1 MTAHLS
7 RDSSARAARRPRHR
21 SIFGQLTAASILIAM
36 IAVAVLFAVTTIT
49 IQRQTRASL
58 SATVATDLAGLIDIY
73 ATAGRDE
80 LRRRVNDRQDVV
92 SLEGRRS
99 HYLLADGA
107 GRPLSGDIRH
117 WPSLNAAMSEEGF
130 ITLADGTDVYA
141 QGAKLAPDLQLLVA
155 REYDRDRASL
165 LVLSAVFLAVGAGIV
180 GAVALVAWITSRH
193 LARRMDAVN
202 AALGAAADGRSASFP
217 ARLRGGD
224 EIDEMA
230 GHGARLLARQ
240 AQLLKAYKQVSEHV
254 AHEVRTPLMHL
265 DNRLG
270 EAMLARPEA
279 PGGPLG
285 QSREDIRGITTMLD
299 SLLDIASAESR
310 RGELAGLSEIDLSAV
325 ANSLADLYE
334 DSAEDAGL
342 TLETAIAPGVTMLGE
357 RMQITRLLSNL
368 LDNAIKYVP
377 EGGRVRLTL
386 AQGPRIVIEDDG
398 PGIPRD
404 QRERIFERFVRATV
418 PGEQPGHGLGL
429 ALSRAI
435 AERHGLM
442 LRLGDAPR
450 GAQFILEPAP

>member
-1 MTAHLS
+1 MA
-7 RDSSARAARRPRHR
+7 RSARKSPPRARNR
-21 SIFGQLTAASILIAM
+21 SIFGQLTAASIVIAI

-73 ATAGRDE
+73 ATAGRAE
-80 LRRRVNDRQDVV
+80 LLRRVNDRQEVV

-99 HYLLADGA
+99 HYLVADGA
-107 GRPLSGDIRH
+107 GRPLSGDIRR
-117 WPSLNAAMSEEGF
+117 WPPLNAALSEEGF
-130 ITLADGTDVYA
+130 VTLADGTDVYA
-141 QGAKLAPDLQLLVA
+141 QGARLAPDLQLLVA
-155 REYDRDRASL
+155 RQYDRDQASL
-165 LVLSAVFLAVGAGIV
+165 LVISAVFLGVGAAIV
-180 GAVALVAWITSRH
+180 AAVAMVALITSRH

-202 AALGAAADGRSASFP
+202 VALGAAADGRAASFP

-240 AQLLKAYKQVSEHV
+240 AQLVKAYKQVSEHV
-254 AHEVRTPLMHL
+254 AHEIRTPLMHL

-270 EAMLARPEA
+270 AAMRDRPEP
-279 PGGPLG
+279 PGGPIG
-285 QSREDIRGITTMLD
+285 QSREDIRGITTLLD

-310 RGELAGLSEIDLSAV
+310 RGDLAGLAEIDLSAIV
-325 ANSLADLYE
+325 TSLADLYE
-334 DSAEDAGL
+334 HSAEDANL
-342 TLETAIAPGVTMLGE
+342 LLETDIAPNVTMLGE

-377 EGGRVRLTL
+377 EGGRIGLTL
-386 AQGPRIVIEDDG
+386 EPGPRIVIEDNG
-398 PGIPRD
+398 PGIPHN
-404 QRERIFERFVRATV
+404 QRERIFERFARATG
-418 PGEQPGHGLGL
+418 PGEQHGHGLGL

>member
-1 MTAHLS
+1 MTAHSS
-7 RDSSARAARRPRHR
+7 RKSPPRPRRR
-21 SIFGQLTAASILIAM
+21 SIFGQLTAASILIAV
-36 IAVAVLFAVTTIT
+36 IAVAVLFGVTTIT

-58 SATVATDLAGLIDIY
+58 SATVSTDLAGLIDIY

-80 LRRRVNDRQDVV
+80 LLRRVDDRQDVV

-99 HYLLADGA
+99 HYLVANGS
-107 GRPLSGDIRH
+107 GRPLSGDVRR
-117 WPSLNAAMSEEGF
+117 WPALNAAMSEEGF
-130 ITLADGTDVYA
+130 ITLPDGTDVYA

-155 REYDRDRASL
+155 REYDRDRSSL
-165 LVLSAVFLAVGAGIV
+165 IVLSAVFLAVGAGIV

-217 ARLRGGD
+217 ARFRGGD

-240 AQLLKAYKQVSEHV
+240 AHLLKAYKQVSEHV

-270 EAMLARPEA
+270 AAMHDRPEA
-279 PGGPLG
+279 PGGPIG

-310 RGELAGLSEIDLSAV
+310 RGELAGLAQIDLSAI
-325 ANSLADLYE
+325 AASLADLYE

-342 TLETAIAPGVTMLGE
+342 TFETAIAPGVSMLGE

-377 EGGRVRLTL
+377 AGGHVRLTL
-386 AQGPRIVIEDDG
+386 AQGPHIVVEDDG

-404 QRERIFERFVRATV
+404 QRERIFERFVRAAA
-418 PGEQPGHGLGL
+418 PGNSPGHGLGL

-435 AERHGLM
+435 AERHGLV

>member
-1 MTAHLS
+1 MTT
-7 RDSSARAARRPRHR
+7 RPALTRGR
-21 SIFGQLTAASILIAM
+21 SIFGQLTTASILIAVL
-36 IAVAVLFAVTTIT
+36 AVAVLFAVTMIT

-58 SATVATDLAGLIDIY
+58 SATVSTDLAGLIDIY
-73 ATAGRDE
+73 ATGGRDE
-80 LRRRVNDRQDVV
+80 LLRRVNDRQDVV

-99 HYLLADGA
+99 HYLVADGA
-107 GRPLSGDIRH
+107 GRRLSGDVAH
-117 WPSLNAAMSEEGF
+117 WPTLNAALSEEGF
-130 ITLADGTDVYA
+130 VTLAGGTEAFA

-155 REYDRDRASL
+155 REYDRDRMSL
-165 LVLSAVFLAVGAGIV
+165 LVLSGVFLAVGAAIV
-180 GAVALVAWITSRH
+180 GAVAMVAWFTSRH

-202 AALGAAADGRSASFP
+202 AALGSAADGRAASFP
-217 ARLRGGD
+217 ARSRGGD

-240 AQLLKAYKQVSEHV
+240 AQLLRAYKQVSEHV

-270 EAMLARPEA
+270 SAMQLRGEA

-310 RGELAGLSEIDLSAV
+310 RGDLAGLAELDLSALI
-325 ANSLADLYE
+325 ASLADLYE
-334 DSAEDAGL
+334 DSADEAGL
-342 TLETAIAPGVTMLGE
+342 TFQTAIAPGVTMLGE

-377 EGGRVRLTL
+377 EGGSIRLEL
-386 AQGPRIVIEDDG
+386 AQGPRIVVQDDG

-404 QRERIFERFVRATV
+404 QRDRIFERFVRATA
-418 PGEQPGHGLGL
+418 PGDRPGHGLGL

-435 AERHGLM
+435 AERHGLV
-442 LRLGDAPR
+442 LRLGDTPR

>member
-1 MTAHLS
+1 MS
-7 RDSSARAARRPRHR
+7 RKRQTRGGR
-21 SIFGQLTAASILIAM
+21 SIFGQLTLASIGIAVA
-36 IAVAVLFAVTTIT
+36 AVAVLFAVTTIT

-58 SATVATDLAGLIDIY
+58 SATVSTDLAGLIDIY
-73 ATAGRDE
+73 ATGGREE
-80 LRRRVNDRQDVV
+80 LLRRVNDRQDVV

-99 HYLLADGA
+99 HYLVADGA
-107 GRPLSGDIRH
+107 GRRLSGDVAH
-117 WPSLNAAMSEEGF
+117 WPALSAALSEEGF
-130 ITLADGTDVYA
+130 VTLAGGTEAFA

-155 REYDRDRASL
+155 REYDRDRTSL
-165 LVLSAVFLAVGAGIV
+165 LVLSGVFLAVGAGIV
-180 GAVALVAWITSRH
+180 GAVALAAWFTSRH

-202 AALGAAADGRSASFP
+202 AALGAAADGRAASFP
-217 ARLRGGD
+217 ARQRGGD

-270 EAMLARPEA
+270 TAMQLRPEA

-310 RGELAGLSEIDLSAV
+310 RGDLAGLAELDLSSIV
-325 ANSLADLYE
+325 TSLADLYE

-342 TLETAIAPGVTMLGE
+342 TLDTRVTPGITMLGE

-377 EGGRVRLTL
+377 EGGRVRLEL
-386 AQGPRIVIEDDG
+386 SQGPRIVVEDDG

-404 QRERIFERFVRATV
+404 QRDRVFERFVRAGA
-418 PGEQPGHGLGL
+418 PGDRPGHGLGL

-435 AERHGLM
+435 AQRHGLI
-442 LRLGDAPR
+442 LRLGDIPR
-450 GAQFILEPAP
+450 GTQFILEPAP

>member
-1 MTAHLS
+1 MITRSS
-7 RDSSARAARRPRHR
+7 RKGPSRRRHR
-21 SIFGQLTAASILIAM
+21 SIFGQLTAASILIAV
-36 IAVAVLFAVTTIT
+36 IAVAVLFTITTIT

-58 SATVATDLAGLIDIY
+58 SATVGTDLAGLIDIY
-73 ATAGRDE
+73 ATAGRTE
-80 LRRRVNDRQDVV
+80 LLRRVDDRQDVV

-99 HYLLADGA
+99 HYLVADGS
-107 GRPLSGDIRH
+107 GRPLSGDVGR
-117 WPSLNAAMSEEGF
+117 WPQLNAAMSEEGF
-130 ITLADGTDVYA
+130 VTLVDGTEVYA

-155 REYDRDRASL
+155 REYDRDQASL
-165 LVLSAVFLAVGAGIV
+165 LIISAVFLGVGAAIV
-180 GAVALVAWITSRH
+180 AAVALVALITSRH

-202 AALGAAADGRSASFP
+202 MALGAAADGRSANFQP
-217 ARLRGGD
+217 RLRGGD

-270 EAMLARPEA
+270 AAMLEHPEN
-279 PGGPLG
+279 PGGPIG
-285 QSREDIRGITTMLD
+285 QSREDIRGITSLLD

-310 RGELAGLSEIDLSAV
+310 RGELAGLAEIDLSAIIT
-325 ANSLADLYE
+325 SLADLYE
-334 DSAEDAGL
+334 DSAEDADL
-342 TLETAIAPGVTMLGE
+342 TLETDIADGVKMLGE

-377 EGGRVRLTL
+377 AGGRIGLSVTE
-386 AQGPRIVIEDDG
+386 GPRIVVEDNG
-398 PGIPRD
+398 PGIPQN

-435 AERHGLM
+435 AERHGLV
-442 LRLGDAPR
+442 LRLGDTPR

>member
-1 MTAHLS
+1 MTA
-7 RDSSARAARRPRHR
+7 RTPRTRGR
-21 SIFGQLTAASILIAM
+21 SIFGQLTTASILIAV
-36 IAVAVLFAVTTIT
+36 IAVAVLFAVTMFT

-58 SATVATDLAGLIDIY
+58 SATVSTDLAGLIDIY
-73 ATAGRDE
+73 ATGGRDE
-80 LRRRVNDRQDVV
+80 LLRRVNDRQDVV

-99 HYLLADGA
+99 HYLVADGA
-107 GRPLSGDIRH
+107 GRRLSGDVAH
-117 WPSLNAAMSEEGF
+117 WPTLNAALSEEGF
-130 ITLADGTDVYA
+130 VTLAGGTETFA

-155 REYDRDRASL
+155 REYDRDRMSL
-165 LVLSAVFLAVGAGIV
+165 LVLSGVFLAVGAAIV
-180 GAVALVAWITSRH
+180 GAVAMVAWFTSRH
-193 LARRMDAVN
+193 LAQRMDAVN
-202 AALGAAADGRSASFP
+202 AALGSAADGRAASFP
-217 ARLRGGD
+217 ARSRGGD

-270 EAMLARPEA
+270 SAMQLRGEA

-310 RGELAGLSEIDLSAV
+310 RGDLAGLADLDLSALIE
-325 ANSLADLYE
+325 SLSELYE
-334 DSAEDAGL
+334 DSADEAGL
-342 TLETAIAPGVTMLGE
+342 SFQTVIAPGVTMLGE

-377 EGGRVRLTL
+377 EGGTIRLEL
-386 AQGPRIVIEDDG
+386 AQGPRIVVQDDG

-404 QRERIFERFVRATV
+404 QRDRIFERFVRATA
-418 PGEQPGHGLGL
+418 PGDRPGHGLGL

-435 AERHGLM
+435 AERHGLI
-442 LRLGDAPR
+442 LRLGDTPR

>member
-1 MTAHLS
+1 MKP
-7 RDSSARAARRPRHR
+7 ARVRAR
-21 SIFGQLTAASILIAM
+21 SIFGQLTTASILIAV
-36 IAVAVLFAVTTIT
+36 IAVGVLFAVTTIT
-49 IQRQTRASL
+49 VQRQARASL
-58 SATVATDLAGLIDIY
+58 SATVSTDLAGLIDIY
-73 ATAGRDE
+73 ATAGRE
-80 LRRRVNDRQDVV
+80 ELLRRVADRQAVV

-99 HYLLADGA
+99 HYMVADGA
-107 GRPLSGDIRH
+107 GRLLAGDVRR
-117 WPSLNAAMSEEGF
+117 WPQINSARSEEGF
-130 ITLADGTDVYA
+130 VTLADGTEVYA
-141 QGAKLAPDLQLLVA
+141 QGARLAPDLQLLAA
-155 REYDRDRASL
+155 REYDRDRSAL
-165 LVLSAVFLAVGAGIV
+165 AVLSAAFLAVGAAIV
-180 GAVALVAWITSRH
+180 GAVAFVAWITARH

-202 AALGAAADGRSASFP
+202 AALGAAADGRAASFP
-217 ARLRGGD
+217 ARQRGGD
-224 EIDEMA
+224 EIDEVA

-270 EAMLARPEA
+270 AAMQARPENA
-279 PGGPLG
+279 GGPIG
-285 QSREDIRGITTMLD
+285 QSREDIRAILSMLD

-310 RGELAGLSEIDLSAV
+310 RGDLAGLAEIDMSAL
-325 ANSLADLYE
+325 AESLADLYE
-334 DSAEDAGL
+334 GSAEDAGL

-377 EGGRVRLTL
+377 EGGRVRLIL
-386 AQGPRIVIEDDG
+386 RPGPSVTVEDDG

-404 QRERIFERFVRATV
+404 QRDRVFERFSRATA
-418 PGEQPGHGLGL
+418 PGDKPGHGLGL

-435 AERHGLM
+435 AERHGLV

>member
-1 MTAHLS
+1 MN
-7 RDSSARAARRPRHR
+7 RRHPTRGGR
-21 SIFGQLTAASILIAM
+21 SIFGQLTLASIGIAVA
-36 IAVAVLFAVTTIT
+36 AVAVLFAVTTIT

-58 SATVATDLAGLIDIY
+58 SATVSTDLAGLIDIY

-80 LRRRVNDRQDVV
+80 LLRRVGDRQDVV

-99 HYLLADGA
+99 HYLVADGA
-107 GRPLSGDIRH
+107 GRRLSGDVPH
-117 WPSLNAAMSEEGF
+117 WPALSAALSEEGF
-130 ITLADGTDVYA
+130 VTLAGGTEAFA

-155 REYDRDRASL
+155 REYDRDRTSL
-165 LVLSAVFLAVGAGIV
+165 LVLSGVFLAVGAGIV
-180 GAVALVAWITSRH
+180 GAVALAAWYTSRH

-202 AALGAAADGRSASFP
+202 AALGAAADGRAASFP
-217 ARLRGGD
+217 ARQRGGD

-270 EAMLARPEA
+270 AAMQERPEM

-310 RGELAGLSEIDLSAV
+310 RGDLAGLAELDLSALV
-325 ANSLADLYE
+325 TSLADLYE

-342 TLETAIAPGVTMLGE
+342 TLVTRVAPGITMLGE
-357 RMQITRLLSNL
+357 RMQMTRLLSNL

-377 EGGRVRLTL
+377 EGGRVRLEL
-386 AQGPRIVIEDDG
+386 SQGPRIVVEDDG
-398 PGIPRD
+398 PGIPHD
-404 QRERIFERFVRATV
+404 QRNRVFERFVRAGA
-418 PGEQPGHGLGL
+418 PGDRPGHGLGL

-435 AERHGLM
+435 AQRHGLI
-442 LRLGDAPR
+442 LRLGDIPR
-450 GAQFILEPAP
+450 GTQFILEPAP

>member
-1 MTAHLS
+1 MTP
-7 RDSSARAARRPRHR
+7 ARIRGR
-21 SIFGQLTAASILIAM
+21 SIFGQLTTASILIAV

-49 IQRQTRASL
+49 VQRQTRASL
-58 SATVATDLAGLIDIY
+58 SATVSTDLAGLIDIY

-80 LRRRVNDRQDVV
+80 LLRRVADRQDVV
-92 SLEGRRS
+92 SIEGRRS
-99 HYLLADGA
+99 HYMIADGTGRMLA
-107 GRPLSGDIRH
+107 GDVKR
-117 WPSLNAAMSEEGF
+117 WPQINAARSEEGF
-130 ITLADGTDVYA
+130 VTLAGGTEVYA
-141 QGAKLAPDLQLLVA
+141 QGTRLAPDLQLLVA
-155 REYDRDRASL
+155 REYDRDRSAL
-165 LVLSAVFLAVGAGIV
+165 AVLSAAFLAVGAAIV
-180 GAVALVAWITSRH
+180 GAVAIVAWFTSRH

-202 AALGAAADGRSASFP
+202 AALGAAADGRAASFP
-217 ARLRGGD
+217 ARQRGGD
-224 EIDEMA
+224 EIDEVA

-270 EAMLARPEA
+270 TAMQARPEGV
-279 PGGPLG
+279 GGPIG
-285 QSREDIRGITTMLD
+285 QAREEIRAILSMLD

-310 RGELAGLSEIDLSAV
+310 RGDLAGLAEIDMTALAT
-325 ANSLADLYE
+325 SLADLYE
-334 DSAEDAGL
+334 GSAEDAGL

-377 EGGRVRLTL
+377 EGGRVRLIL
-386 AQGPRIVIEDDG
+386 RPGPSVTIEDDG

-404 QRERIFERFVRATV
+404 QRDRVFERFSRATA
-418 PGEQPGHGLGL
+418 PGDKPGHGLGL

-435 AERHGLM
+435 AERHGLV
-442 LRLGDAPR
+442 LRLGEVPR

>member
-1 MTAHLS
+1 M
-7 RDSSARAARRPRHR
+7 SAAPVRTRGR
-21 SIFGQLTAASILIAM
+21 SIFGQLTTASIAIAVA
-36 IAVAVLFAVTTIT
+36 AVAVLFAVTTIT

-58 SATVATDLAGLIDIY
+58 AATVSTDLAGLIDIY
-73 ATAGRDE
+73 ATGGREE
-80 LRRRVNDRQDVV
+80 LLRRVNDRQDVV

-99 HYLLADGA
+99 HYLVADGA
-107 GRPLSGDIRH
+107 GRRLSGDIGH
-117 WPSLNAAMSEEGF
+117 WPTLNAALSEEGF
-130 ITLADGTDVYA
+130 VTLADGTEAFA
-141 QGAKLAPDLQLLVA
+141 QAAKLAPDLQLLAA
-155 REYDRDRASL
+155 REYDRDRMSL
-165 LVLSAVFLAVGAGIV
+165 LVLSGVFLAVGAAIV
-180 GAVALVAWITSRH
+180 GAVALVALFTSRH

-202 AALGAAADGRSASFP
+202 AALGAAADGRIASFP
-217 ARLRGGD
+217 ARSRGGD

-270 EAMLARPEA
+270 EAIQQRGET
-279 PGGPLG
+279 PGGALG
-285 QSREDIRGITTMLD
+285 QSREDIRGIASMLD

-310 RGELAGLSEIDLSAV
+310 RGELAGLAEIDLSALI
-325 ANSLADLYE
+325 ANLADLYE
-334 DSAEDAGL
+334 DSADEAGL
-342 TLETAIAPGVTMLGE
+342 TFLTAIVPGVTMLGE

-377 EGGRVRLTL
+377 EGGCIRLEL
-386 AQGPRIVIEDDG
+386 AQGPRIVVQDDG

-404 QRERIFERFVRATV
+404 QRDRIFERFVRATA
-418 PGEQPGHGLGL
+418 PGDRPGHGLGL

-435 AERHGLM
+435 AERHGLV
-442 LRLGDAPR
+442 LRLGDSPR

>member
-1 MTAHLS
+1 MA
-7 RDSSARAARRPRHR
+7 RSARKSPPRARSR
-21 SIFGQLTAASILIAM
+21 SIFGQLTAASIVIAI

-73 ATAGRDE
+73 ATAGRAE
-80 LRRRVNDRQDVV
+80 LLRRVNDRQEVV

-99 HYLLADGA
+99 HYLVADGS
-107 GRPLSGDIRH
+107 GRPLSGDIRR
-117 WPSLNAAMSEEGF
+117 WPPLNAALSEAGF
-130 ITLADGTDVYA
+130 VTLADGTDVYA
-141 QGAKLAPDLQLLVA
+141 QGARLAPDLQLLVA
-155 REYDRDRASL
+155 RQYDRDQASL
-165 LVLSAVFLAVGAGIV
+165 LVISAVFLGVGAAIV
-180 GAVALVAWITSRH
+180 AAVAMVALITSRH

-202 AALGAAADGRSASFP
+202 VALGAAAEGRAASFS

-240 AQLLKAYKQVSEHV
+240 AQLVKAYKQVSEHV
-254 AHEVRTPLMHL
+254 AHEIRTPLMHL

-270 EAMLARPEA
+270 AAMRDRPEP
-279 PGGPLG
+279 PGGPIG
-285 QSREDIRGITTMLD
+285 QSREDIRGITTLLD

-310 RGELAGLSEIDLSAV
+310 RGDLAGLAEIDLSAIV
-325 ANSLADLYE
+325 TSLADLYE
-334 DSAEDAGL
+334 DSAEDANL
-342 TLETAIAPGVTMLGE
+342 LLETDIAPDVTMQGE

-377 EGGRVRLTL
+377 EGGRISLTL
-386 AQGPRIVIEDDG
+386 EPGPRIVIEDNG
-398 PGIPRD
+398 PGVPRD
-404 QRERIFERFVRATV
+404 QRERIFERFARATG
-418 PGEQPGHGLGL
+418 PGEQHGHGLGL

-435 AERHGLM
+435 AERHGLL
-442 LRLGDAPR
+442 LRLGDVPR

>member
-1 MTAHLS
+1 MS
-7 RDSSARAARRPRHR
+7 RSHPTRRGR
-21 SIFGQLTAASILIAM
+21 SIFGQLTIASIAIAVA
-36 IAVAVLFAVTTIT
+36 AVAVLFAVTTLT
-49 IQRQTRASL
+49 IERQTRASL
-58 SATVATDLAGLIDIY
+58 SATVSTDLAGLIDIY
-73 ATAGRDE
+73 ATGGREE
-80 LRRRVNDRQDVV
+80 LLRRVNDRQDVV

-99 HYLLADGA
+99 HYLVADGT
-107 GRPLSGDIRH
+107 GRRLSGDMAH
-117 WPSLNAAMSEEGF
+117 WPALNAALSEEGF
-130 ITLADGTDVYA
+130 VTLAGGTEAFA

-155 REYDRDRASL
+155 REYDRDRTSL
-165 LVLSAVFLAVGAGIV
+165 LVLSGVFLAVGAGIV
-180 GAVALVAWITSRH
+180 SAVALTAWFTARH
-193 LARRMDAVN
+193 LARRMNAVN
-202 AALGAAADGRSASFP
+202 AALGAAADGRAASFP
-217 ARLRGGD
+217 TRQRGGD

-270 EAMLARPEA
+270 TAMQDRPEM

-310 RGELAGLSEIDLSAV
+310 RGDLAGLAELDLSAV
-325 ANSLADLYE
+325 VTSLADLYE

-342 TLETAIAPGVTMLGE
+342 TLETRIAPGVTMLGE

-377 EGGRVRLTL
+377 EGGRVRLEL
-386 AQGPRIVIEDDG
+386 SQGPRILVEDDG

-404 QRERIFERFVRATV
+404 QRDRVFERFVRAGA
-418 PGEQPGHGLGL
+418 PGAQPGHGLGL
-429 ALSRAI
+429 ALARAI
-435 AERHGLM
+435 AQRHGLM
-442 LRLGDAPR
+442 LRLGDIPR
-450 GAQFILEPAP
+450 GTQFILEPAP

>member
-1 MTAHLS
+1 MKP
-7 RDSSARAARRPRHR
+7 ARVRRR
-21 SIFGQLTAASILIAM
+21 SIFGQLTTASIMIAV

-49 IQRQTRASL
+49 VQRQTRASL
-58 SATVATDLAGLIDIY
+58 SATVSTDLAGLIDIY
-73 ATAGRDE
+73 ATAGRE
-80 LRRRVNDRQDVV
+80 ELLRRVADRQAVV

-99 HYLLADGA
+99 HYMVADGGGRLLAGDV
-107 GRPLSGDIRH
+107 RQWPLI
-117 WPSLNAAMSEEGF
+117 NAARSEEGF
-130 ITLADGTDVYA
+130 VTLTGGTQVYA

-155 REYDRDRASL
+155 REYDRDSTAL
-165 LVLSAVFLAVGAGIV
+165 AVLSGAFLAVGAAIV
-180 GAVALVAWITSRH
+180 AAVAFVAWITGRH

-202 AALGAAADGRSASFP
+202 AALGAAADGRAASFP
-217 ARLRGGD
+217 ARQRGGD

-230 GHGARLLARQ
+230 SHGARLLARQ

-270 EAMLARPEA
+270 AAMQARTENA
-279 PGGPLG
+279 GGPIG
-285 QSREDIRGITTMLD
+285 QSREDIRAILSMLD

-310 RGELAGLSEIDLSAV
+310 RGDLAGLAEIDMTALV
-325 ANSLADLYE
+325 TSLADLYE
-334 DSAEDAGL
+334 GSAEDAGL

-377 EGGRVRLTL
+377 EGGHVRLIL
-386 AQGPRIVIEDDG
+386 RAGPLVTIEDDG

-404 QRERIFERFVRATV
+404 QRDRVFERFSRANA
-418 PGEQPGHGLGL
+418 PGDKPGHGLGL

-435 AERHGLM
+435 AERHGLV

>member
-1 MTAHLS
+1 MTTPLS
-7 RDSSARAARRPRHR
+7 RKSPPRGRHR
-21 SIFGQLTAASILIAM
+21 SIFGQLTAASIVIAM

-49 IQRQTRASL
+49 IQRQMRSSL
-58 SATVATDLAGLIDIY
+58 SATVSTDLAGLIDIY
-73 ATAGRDE
+73 ATAGREE
-80 LRRRVNDRQDVV
+80 LLHRVNDRQVVV

-99 HYLLADGA
+99 HYLVADGSGRRLA
-107 GRPLSGDIRH
+107 GDVLR
-117 WPSLNAAMSEEGF
+117 WPGLNAAKSEEGF
-130 ITLADGTDVYA
+130 ITLADDTDVYA

-155 REYDRDRASL
+155 REYDRDQASL
-165 LVLSAVFLAVGAGIV
+165 VVLSAVFLGVGAAIV
-180 GAVALVAWITSRH
+180 GAVALVALITSRH
-193 LARRMDAVN
+193 LAQRMDAVN
-202 AALGAAADGRSASFP
+202 VALGAAADGRSASFP

-270 EAMLARPEA
+270 AAMQERPEP

-285 QSREDIRGITTMLD
+285 QSREDIRGITTLLD

-310 RGELAGLSEIDLSAV
+310 RGELAGLSEIDLSEIV
-325 ANSLADLYE
+325 TSLADLYE
-334 DSAEDAGL
+334 GSAEDAEL
-342 TLETAIAPGVTMLGE
+342 TLETHITPGVKMLGE

-377 EGGRVRLTL
+377 EGGRIRMSLTD
-386 AQGPRIVIEDDG
+386 GPRIVIEDNG
-398 PGIPRD
+398 PGIPQN

-418 PGEQPGHGLGL
+418 PGEHPGHGLGL

-435 AERHGLM
+435 AERHGLV
-442 LRLGDAPR
+442 LRLGDVPL

>member
-1 MTAHLS
+1 MARSS
-7 RDSSARAARRPRHR
+7 RRSPPRSRSR
-21 SIFGQLTAASILIAM
+21 SIFGQLTAASIVIAI

-73 ATAGRDE
+73 ATAGRAE
-80 LRRRVNDRQDVV
+80 LLRRVNDRQEVV

-99 HYLLADGA
+99 RYLIADGS
-107 GRPLSGDIRH
+107 GRPLSGDIRR
-117 WPSLNAAMSEEGF
+117 WPPLNAALSEEGF
-130 ITLADGTDVYA
+130 VTLADGTDVYA
-141 QGAKLAPDLQLLVA
+141 QSAKLAPDLQLLVA
-155 REYDRDRASL
+155 RQYDRDQASL
-165 LVLSAVFLAVGAGIV
+165 LVISAVFLGVGAAIV
-180 GAVALVAWITSRH
+180 GAVALVALITSRH

-202 AALGAAADGRSASFP
+202 VALGAAADGRASSFP

-240 AQLLKAYKQVSEHV
+240 AQLVKAYKQVSEHV
-254 AHEVRTPLMHL
+254 AHEIRTPLMHL

-270 EAMLARPEA
+270 AAMQGRPEP
-279 PGGPLG
+279 PGGPIG
-285 QSREDIRGITTMLD
+285 QSREDIRGITTLLD

-310 RGELAGLSEIDLSAV
+310 RGELAGLAEIDLSGIV
-325 ANSLADLYE
+325 ASLADLYE
-334 DSAEDAGL
+334 DSAEDADL
-342 TLETAIAPGVTMLGE
+342 LLETNITPGVTMLGE

-377 EGGRVRLTL
+377 EGGHIGLTL
-386 AQGPRIVIEDDG
+386 EPGPRIVIEDNG
-398 PGIPRD
+398 PGIAQD
-404 QRERIFERFVRATV
+404 QRERIFERFARATA
-418 PGEQPGHGLGL
+418 PGEKHGHGLGL

-435 AERHGLM
+435 AERHGLI
-442 LRLGDAPR
+442 LRLGDVPR